1 MDIKNQF
8 AELVETSQQ
17 LERLKVIIA
26 LSEQLDLSER
36 DQTDLKA
43 IIKRM
48 EKKIKKLMVNLVEQ

>member
-17 LERLKVIIA
+17 LEKLKVIIG